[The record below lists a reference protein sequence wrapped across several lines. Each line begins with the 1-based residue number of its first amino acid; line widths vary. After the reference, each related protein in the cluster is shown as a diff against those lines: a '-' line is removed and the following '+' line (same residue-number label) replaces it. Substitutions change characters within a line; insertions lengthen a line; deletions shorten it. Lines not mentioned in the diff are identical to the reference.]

1 MAGMFES
8 AEVGHAVDKKTFQ
21 KEEEALRAQLLDA
34 QRELRA
40 QARFPVLLI
49 ISGVDGA
56 GKSET
61 LAKLYEWMDARYL
74 STLAFTAPTDEER
87 ERPFMWRYWRALP
100 PRGRTGAFAG
110 SWYSTPIA
118 QRIDGDMSRVQL
130 DKRLDEINRFEAMLV
145 NEGAL
150 LLKFWLHLTRSGQK
164 QRLRQLESNPR
175 TAWRVTKRS
184 WARTR
189 TYDALQDV
197 AGHALRL
204 TNTAWAPWSI
214 VDGTNDRYR
223 HLRVG
228 RELLAAIE
236 RRLGEKSAKKSV
248 LAPPVTAPADD
259 RNVLSALD
267 LDKRL
272 PAKKYELQLAKWQGR
287 LADLA
292 RHKAFAGRSLVLA
305 FEGMDAAGKGGAI
318 RRLTA
323 ALDPRQFQ
331 VVPIA
336 APSEDERAQ
345 PYLWRFWRQLPRR
358 NHVTIFDRS
367 WNGRVLVERIEGL
380 CDEADWLRAYAEI
393 NDFEHELVRS
403 GTIVLKFWLQID
415 RQEQLRRFKE
425 REKVEH
431 KRFKITPDD
440 WRNRDKWRDY
450 QRAAVDMIDR
460 TSTGHAP
467 WIVVPANDKNF
478 ARVKIARAVVKHLE
492 RALEV

>member
-1 MAGMFES
+1 MFES
-8 AEVGHAVDKKTFQ
+8 AEVGHAVDKKTFH
-21 KEEEALRAQLLDA
+21 KEEEALRARLLDA
-34 QRELRA
+34 QSELRA
-40 QARFPVLLI
+40 QARFPVLLL

-61 LAKLYEWMDARYL
+61 LAQLYEWMDARYL
-74 STLAFTAPTDEER
+74 STLAFTSPTDEER

-100 PRGRTGAFAG
+100 PRGRMGAFAG
-110 SWYSTPIA
+110 SWYSGPIA
-118 QRIDGDMSRVQL
+118 QRIDGKMSRVQL
-130 DKRLDEINRFEAMLV
+130 DKRLDEINRFEAMLA

-150 LLKFWLHLTRSGQK
+150 LLKFWLHLTHSGQK
-164 QRLRQLESNPR
+164 RRLRQLESDPR
-175 TAWRVTKRS
+175 TAWRVTKKA
-184 WARTR
+184 WARTL

-197 AGHALRL
+197 AGHVLRL

-214 VDGTNDRYR
+214 IDGTDDHYR

-228 RELLAAIE
+228 KELLTALE
-236 RRLGEKSAKKSV
+236 GRLAEKNARKSV
-248 LAPPVTAPADD
+248 SAPPVARPADD
-259 RNVLSALD
+259 RNVLSALK

-272 PAKKYELQLAKWQGR
+272 PEKKYELHLAKWQGR

-318 RRLTA
+318 RRITA

-336 APSEDERAQ
+336 APSEEERAQ
-345 PYLWRFWRQLPRR
+345 PYLWRFWRQLPRQG
-358 NHVTIFDRS
+358 HFTIFDRS
-367 WNGRVLVERIEGL
+367 WYGRVLVERIEAL
-380 CDEADWLRAYAEI
+380 CGEADWLRAYAEI
-393 NDFEHELVRS
+393 NDFEHELVSS

-415 RQEQLRRFKE
+415 REEQLRRFKE

-440 WRNRDKWRDY
+440 WRNRDKWKDY

-460 TSTGHAP
+460 TSTGNAP

-478 ARVKIARAVVKHLE
+478 ARVKIARTVVKHLE
-492 RALEV
+492 KALGV

>member
-1 MAGMFES
+1 MFES
-8 AEVGHAVDKKTFQ
+8 AEVGHTVDKKTFRR
-21 KEEEALRAQLLDA
+21 EEDRLRTRLLDA
-34 QRELRA
+34 QSDLRA

-61 LAKLYEWMDARYL
+61 LAKLYEWMDPRYL

-87 ERPFMWRYWRALP
+87 ERPYMWRYWRALP
-100 PRGRTGAFAG
+100 ARGRMGAFAG

-118 QRIDGDMSRVQL
+118 QRIDGKLSRVEL

-164 QRLRQLESNPR
+164 RRLRQLESDPR
-175 TAWRVTKRS
+175 TAWRVTKQS

-197 AGHALRL
+197 AGHVLRL
-204 TNTAWAPWSI
+204 TNSAWAPWSI
-214 VDGTNDRYR
+214 VDGTDDHYRY
-223 HLRVG
+223 LRVG
-228 RELLAAIE
+228 KELLGALE
-236 RRLGEKSAKKSV
+236 TRLAEKAAKKRV
-248 LAPPVTAPADD
+248 FAPPVARSNDE

-267 LDKRL
+267 LDRRL
-272 PAKKYELQLAKWQGR
+272 PEKKYQLHLAKWQGR
-287 LADLA
+287 LAELA
-292 RHKAFAGRSLVLA
+292 RHKAFASRSLVLA

-345 PYLWRFWRQLPRR
+345 PYLWRFWRQLPRQG
-358 NHVTIFDRS
+358 HVTIFDRS
-367 WNGRVLVERIEGL
+367 WYGRVLVERIEGF
-380 CDEADWLRAYAEI
+380 CSAADWLRAYAEI
-393 NDFEHELVRS
+393 NDFEHELVSS
-403 GTIVLKFWLQID
+403 GSIVLKFWLQID
-415 RQEQLRRFKE
+415 QEEQLRRFQW
-425 REKVEH
+425 REKIQH

-440 WRNRDKWRDY
+440 WRNRDKWKDY
-450 QRAAVDMIDR
+450 QSAAVDMIDR
-460 TSTGHAP
+460 TSTGHSP

-478 ARVKIARAVVKHLE
+478 ARVKIARSVVKHLE
-492 RALEV
+492 KAFDG

>member
-1 MAGMFES
+1 MFES
-8 AEVGHAVDKKTFQ
+8 AEVGHAVDKKTFHRA
-21 KEEEALRAQLLDA
+21 EETLRARLLDA
-34 QRELRA
+34 QRQLRV
-40 QARFPVLLI
+40 QGRFPVLLL

-61 LAKLYEWMDARYL
+61 LAQLYEWMDARYL
-74 STLAFTAPTDEER
+74 STIAFVSPTDEER
-87 ERPFMWRYWRALP
+87 ERPYMWRYWRALP

-118 QRIDGDMSRVQL
+118 QRIAGDMSRVQL

-164 QRLRQLESNPR
+164 RRLRQLESDPR
-175 TAWRVTKRS
+175 TAWRVTKES

-197 AGHALRL
+197 AGHVLRL
-204 TNTAWAPWSI
+204 SNTAWAPWSI
-214 VDGTNDRYR
+214 VDGTDDHYR

-228 RELLAAIE
+228 KELLAALE
-236 RRLGEKSAKKSV
+236 KRLAEKVAKKRV
-248 LAPPVTAPADD
+248 FAPPVNRPADD
-259 RNVLSALD
+259 RNVLTALD
-267 LDKRL
+267 LGKKL
-272 PAKKYELQLAKWQGR
+272 PEKKYELQLAKWQGR
-287 LADLA
+287 LAELA
-292 RHKAFAGRSLVLA
+292 RHKAFAGRSLVLV

-336 APSEDERAQ
+336 GPSEEERAQ
-345 PYLWRFWRQLPRR
+345 PYLWRFWRHLPRKR
-358 NHVTIFDRS
+358 HVTIFDRS
-367 WNGRVLVERIEGL
+367 WYGRVLVERIEGY
-380 CDEADWLRAYAEI
+380 CSEADWLRAYAEI
-393 NDFEHELVRS
+393 NDFEHELVS
-403 GTIVLKFWLQID
+403 AGIIVLKFWLQID
-415 RQEQLRRFKE
+415 QQEQLRRFKG

-431 KRFKITPDD
+431 KRFKLTPDD
-440 WRNRDKWRDY
+440 WRNRDKWTDY
-450 QRAAVDMIDR
+450 QSAAVDMIDR
-460 TSTGHAP
+460 TSTGNAP

-478 ARVKIARAVVKHLE
+478 ARVQVARDVVKYVE
-492 RALEV
+492 AALGR

>member
-1 MAGMFES
+1 MFES
-8 AEVGHAVDKKTFQ
+8 AEVGHAVDKKTFRRT
-21 KEEEALRAQLLDA
+21 EAQLRTRLLDA
-34 QRELRA
+34 QRALRA

-56 GKSET
+56 GKRET
-61 LAKLYEWMDARYL
+61 LAQLYEWMDARYL

-100 PRGRTGAFAG
+100 PRGRMGAFAG

-118 QRIDGDMSRVQL
+118 KRIKGKMSRVQL

-150 LLKFWLHLTRSGQK
+150 LLKFWLHLTRAGQK
-164 QRLRQLESNPR
+164 QRLRRLEADPR
-175 TAWRVTKRS
+175 TAWRVNKAS

-197 AGHALRL
+197 AGHVLRM
-204 TNTAWAPWSI
+204 TNTTWAPWSI
-214 VDGTNDRYR
+214 VDGGDDYYRY
-223 HLRVG
+223 LRVG
-228 RELLAAIE
+228 KELLTALE
-236 RRLGEKSAKKSV
+236 RRLAEKTVKRRLLTLPIV
-248 LAPPVTAPADD
+248 RPADE

-267 LDKRL
+267 LEQRL
-272 PAKKYELQLAKWQGR
+272 PEKKYELQLAKWQGR
-287 LADLA
+287 LSELA
-292 RHKAFAGRSLVLA
+292 RHKAFSRRSVVLA

-336 APSEDERAQ
+336 APAEDERAQ

-358 NHVTIFDRS
+358 GHVTIFDRS
-367 WNGRVLVERIEGL
+367 WYGRVLVERIEGF
-380 CDEADWLRAYAEI
+380 CAEADWTRAYAEI
-393 NDFEHELVRS
+393 NDFEHELV
-403 GTIVLKFWLQID
+403 GAGMIVLKFWLQID
-415 RQEQLRRFKE
+415 EEEQLRRFKG
-425 REKVEH
+425 REKILH
-431 KRFKITPDD
+431 KRFKITAED
-440 WRNRDKWRDY
+440 WRNREKWKDY

-478 ARVKIARAVVKHLE
+478 ARVKIVRSVVKQLE
-492 RALEV
+492 KALDV

>member
-1 MAGMFES
+1 MFES
-8 AEVGHAVDKKTFQ
+8 AEVGHTVDKKTFRRD
-21 KEEEALRAQLLDA
+21 EERLRARLLEA
-34 QRELRA
+34 QSELRA

-74 STLAFTAPTDEER
+74 TTLAFTAPTDEER

-100 PRGRTGAFAG
+100 PRGRMGAFAG
-110 SWYSTPIA
+110 SWYSAPIA
-118 QRIDGDMSRVQL
+118 QRIDGTLSRVQL

-164 QRLRQLESNPR
+164 RRLRQLESDPR
-175 TAWRVTKRS
+175 TAWRVTKES

-189 TYDALQDV
+189 SYGALQDV
-197 AGHALRL
+197 AGHVLRL
-204 TNTAWAPWSI
+204 TNTAWASWSI
-214 VDGTNDRYR
+214 VDGTDDRYR

-228 RELLAAIE
+228 RELLAALE
-236 RRLGEKSAKKSV
+236 KRLAEQVARKRV
-248 LAPPVTAPADD
+248 FAPPVARSADD
-259 RNVLSALD
+259 RDVLSALA
-267 LDKRL
+267 LDRTL
-272 PAKKYELQLAKWQGR
+272 PEKKYELQLAKWQGR
-287 LADLA
+287 LSDLA
-292 RHKAFAGRSLVLA
+292 RHKKFAGRSLVLA

-318 RRLTA
+318 RRVTA

-336 APSEDERAQ
+336 SPTEDERAQ

-358 NHVTIFDRS
+358 GHVTIFDRS
-367 WNGRVLVERIEGL
+367 WYGRVLVERIEGF
-380 CDEADWLRAYAEI
+380 CSEADWLRAYAEI
-393 NDFEHELVRS
+393 NDFEHELVGS
-403 GTIVLKFWLQID
+403 GTVVLKFWLQID
-415 RQEQLRRFKE
+415 RQEQLRRFKW
-425 REKVEH
+425 REKVQH

-440 WRNRDKWRDY
+440 WRNRDKWKDY
-450 QRAAVDMIDR
+450 QSAAVDMIDR

-467 WIVVPANDKNF
+467 WLIVPANDKNF
-478 ARVKIARAVVKHLE
+478 ARVTIARRVVKHLE
-492 RALEV
+492 HALGG

>member
-1 MAGMFES
+1 MFES
-8 AEVGHAVDKKTFQ
+8 AEVGHAVDKKIFRRDQ
-21 KEEEALRAQLLDA
+21 ELLRARLLDA
-34 QRELRA
+34 QRELRT

-74 STLAFTAPTDEER
+74 STLAFTTPTDEER
-87 ERPFMWRYWRALP
+87 ERPYMWRYWRALP
-100 PRGRTGAFAG
+100 PRGRMGAFAG

-118 QRIDGDMSRVQL
+118 QRIEGKISRVEL

-164 QRLRQLESNPR
+164 RRLRQLESDPR
-175 TAWRVTKRS
+175 TAWRVTKHS
-184 WARTR
+184 WERTR

-204 TNTAWAPWSI
+204 TNTTWAPWSI
-214 VDGTNDRYR
+214 VDGTDDNYRY
-223 HLRVG
+223 LRVG
-228 RELLAAIE
+228 KELLSALE
-236 RRLGEKSAKKSV
+236 KRLAGKGAKKRAS
-248 LAPPVTAPADD
+248 APRVVRSPDE

-267 LDKRL
+267 LDRKL
-272 PAKKYELQLAKWQGR
+272 PEKKYQLQLAKWQGR
-287 LADLA
+287 LAELA
-292 RHKAFAGRSLVLA
+292 RHKAFARRSLVLA

-318 RRLTA
+318 RRLTN

-336 APSEDERAQ
+336 SPSEAERAQ
-345 PYLWRFWRQLPRR
+345 PYLWRFWRQLPRQGR
-358 NHVTIFDRS
+358 LTIFDRS
-367 WNGRVLVERIEGL
+367 WYGRVLVERIEGY
-380 CDEADWLRAYAEI
+380 CSEADWLRAYAEI
-393 NDFEHELVRS
+393 NDFEHELVDS
-403 GTIVLKFWLQID
+403 GIIVLKFWLQID
-415 RQEQLRRFKE
+415 QEEQLRRFKG
-425 REKVEH
+425 REKIQH

-440 WRNRDKWRDY
+440 WRNRDKWKDY
-450 QRAAVDMIDR
+450 QLAAVDMIDR
-460 TSTGHAP
+460 TSTGRAP

-478 ARVKIARAVVKHLE
+478 ARVKIARSVVKHLE
-492 RALEV
+492 QALEI